1 MNLLVTNTR
10 NGQAYAIVRALRP
23 FANRIVATM
32 EGDNRLTARLSHA
45 ANSRFVD
52 KRYYT
57 PSPAKDWRA
66 GRVQKENSEG
76 EEAYVQAV
84 LRICEEEEIDTIF
97 PSFDPHVYVFAKN
110 KEKFE
115 RLGIVIPVPDYETV
129 LIPLDKYRTIQAA
142 KKAGFPCPKT
152 YLFEGENDLRKIADG
167 LGFPLWIKPRFTS
180 PGRGMEVAKDF
191 LELSEKARHINKKQ
205 EVLFQEFIPGKEK
218 QHPYLI
224 LNKQGELQ
232 AAFCTKRWRHLFRVN
247 LQFPTAEQ
255 STDLPSYIT
264 HATRLLQEFG
274 WWGGVTVEMKIG
286 SRDGIPKLME
296 INPRLGYR
304 LWLLTELDINAPLI
318 CLAIARDEQV
328 TEMRDYPVEV
338 TLFDPVEDVLALG
351 YALLDLV
358 IYKCRISIQGK
369 PPVDLS
375 NPPMTLKEL
384 MKRCKQIYLVRKK
397 KVFSPYFRYFTQD
410 ILVSLLW
417 WLQFVA
423 LMLSG
428 TKQLGR

>member
-1 MNLLVTNTR
+1 V
-10 NGQAYAIVRALRP
+10 
-23 FANRIVATM
+23 
-32 EGDNRLTARLSHA
+32 
-45 ANSRFVD
+45 
-52 KRYYT
+52 
-57 PSPAKDWRA
+57 
-66 GRVQKENSEG
+66 
-76 EEAYVQAV
+76 
-84 LRICEEEEIDTIF
+84 EI
-97 PSFDPHVYVFAKN
+97 
-110 KEKFE
+110 
-115 RLGIVIPVPDYETV
+115 
-129 LIPLDKYRTIQAA
+129 
-142 KKAGFPCPKT
+142 
-152 YLFEGENDLRKIADG
+152 KID
-167 LGFPLWIKPRFTS
+167 
-180 PGRGMEVAKDF
+180 
-191 LELSEKARHINKKQ
+191 
-205 EVLFQEFIPGKEK
+205 
-218 QHPYLI
+218 
-224 LNKQGELQ
+224 
-232 AAFCTKRWRHLFRVN
+232 
-247 LQFPTAEQ
+247 
-255 STDLPSYIT
+255 
-264 HATRLLQEFG
+264 
-274 WWGGVTVEMKIG
+274 

-384 MKRCKQIYLVRKK
+384 MKHCKQIYLVRKK